1 MSGGGG
7 STTVD
12 GGLTD
17 DQFQDLVDN
26 QVGISDQIVDART
39 DATDR
44 YDTFDT
50 RFNTVDTGVTG
61 LGTNISSGFTNIQ
74 DLLKQYDT
82 GMNNQF
88 DTVNTG
94 IGNNANALSS
104 NATGI
109 GNIQSDVTGGFK
121 NVGQRFDTVDADT
134 KGIQTAVD
142 TGNADQAQGFRD
154 AQSDRTSQFDA
165 ARNNM
170 NNALDTGF
178 ANTNTAMTK
187 GFNDANTQLTATQAN
202 ILNGQGGLQTN
213 LDTMSDT
220 ADAYATQSM
229 KNQEAL
235 QEGQDEFVSNFD
247 SYSDR
252 YGQDQEVA
260 QQSRADLARAQS
272 NQTNRLRNDIGNFA
286 QASAT
291 GQQNLSGEMER
302 GFMTAESA
310 MSQGTA
316 DIMNNLNSGQITSAR
331 DMARIAS
338 TQEGLDNNMRQEFS
352 QLGQAFNDN
361 GALIANSI
369 DSQGNTLTRK
379 MDDQGN
385 LILDRFSATGQNLG
399 NQVINVQNSLRTLN
413 DLQNQVQARPYTS
426 TGGLMFNSGTR

>member
-1 MSGGGG
+1 
-7 STTVD
+7 
-12 GGLTD
+12 
-17 DQFQDLVDN
+17 
-26 QVGISDQIVDART
+26 
-39 DATDR
+39 
-44 YDTFDT
+44 
-50 RFNTVDTGVTG
+50 
-61 LGTNISSGFTNIQ
+61 
-74 DLLKQYDT
+74 
-82 GMNNQF
+82 
-88 DTVNTG
+88 
-94 IGNNANALSS
+94 
-104 NATGI
+104 
-109 GNIQSDVTGGFK
+109 
-121 NVGQRFDTVDADT
+121 
-134 KGIQTAVD
+134 
-142 TGNADQAQGFRD
+142 
-154 AQSDRTSQFDA
+154 
-165 ARNNM
+165 
-170 NNALDTGF
+170 
-178 ANTNTAMTK
+178 
-187 GFNDANTQLTATQAN
+187 
-202 ILNGQGGLQTN
+202 
-213 LDTMSDT
+213 
-220 ADAYATQSM
+220 M

-316 DIMNNLNSGQITSAR
+316 DIMNSLDSGQITSAR

-338 TQEGLDNNMRQEFS
+338 TQEGLDNNMRQEFN

-369 DSQGNTLTRK
+369 DGQGNTITRK

-385 LILDRFSATGQNLG
+385 LLLDRFDATGQNLG
-399 NQVINVQNSLRTLN
+399 RQVINVQNSLLSLN
-413 DLQNQVQARPYTS
+413 DLQATTASPYIS